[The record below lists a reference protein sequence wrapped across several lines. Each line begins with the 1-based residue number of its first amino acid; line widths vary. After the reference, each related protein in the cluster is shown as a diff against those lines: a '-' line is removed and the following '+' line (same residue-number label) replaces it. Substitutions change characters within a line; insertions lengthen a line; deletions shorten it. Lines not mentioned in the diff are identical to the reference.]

1 MGVASMNMVPSIDGD
16 RGDAFACATRHVFVD
31 EAWLARLPTMEQLEV
46 SMLDLA
52 TGVCLPSRLAR
63 QIKSTANLDDIVLLT
78 PVGQH

>member
-1 MGVASMNMVPSIDGD
+1 MGVAYMNMVPSIDGD
-16 RGDAFACATRHVFVD
+16 RGDTCACATRHVFV
-31 EAWLARLPTMEQLEV
+31 ESWLARLPTMEQLEV
-46 SMLDLA
+46 SMLDLT